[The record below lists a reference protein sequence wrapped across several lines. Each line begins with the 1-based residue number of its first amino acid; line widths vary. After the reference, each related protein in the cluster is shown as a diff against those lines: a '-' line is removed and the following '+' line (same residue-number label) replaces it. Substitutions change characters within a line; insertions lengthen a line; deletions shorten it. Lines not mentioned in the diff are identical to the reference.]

1 MKKLT
6 TKNLFFCLL
15 ILSVFSFGQLIINLN
30 TTNTANAIC
39 VIGDSNGDGDNC
51 DPGEDMISC
60 KADCLPPGIP
70 TLSIPEVL
78 DNITGWILGF
88 GLLIS
93 VTFLVWGG
101 INYVGS
107 SGDQQKAENSKKIIK
122 YAILGVLVIGLSYA
136 AIATIDLIFTP

>member
-15 ILSVFSFGQLIINLN
+15 ILSVFSFGQILD
-30 TTNTANAIC
+30 ANHVNAQAC
-39 VIGDSNGDGDNC
+39 GDGTC
-51 DPGEDMISC
+51 DAGENMISC

-122 YAILGVLVIGLSYA
+122 YAILGIFVIGLSYA